1 MAIREIVKTPDPVL
15 RRKAHKITTFDKDLQ
30 VLIDDMIET
39 MREAPGVGLAAP
51 QIGISERLIV
61 IEYGDDEDENVP
73 KKLYVLI
80 NPEIIEASEEKVE
93 GIEACLSVPQ
103 LVGEVERH
111 EKMVVKSL
119 TATGNPSR
127 SKSTA
132 GWRASSST
140 KSTTWMACCLP
151 TGPHAS
157 GARKKTKPSKTKF
170 RSPLDSHV
178 PDPLCSPTPRTPM
191 YLTRFTHQLPRIHP
205 PGYGNSQAD
214 IAVGGG

>member
-15 RRKAHKITTFDKDLQ
+15 RRKAHKITTFEKDLQ

-51 QIGISERLIV
+51 QIGISERLVV

-111 EKMVVKSL
+111 EKLVVKSL
-119 TATGNPSR
+119 NRYGKPV
-127 SKSTA
+127 KIKVD
-132 GWRASSST
+132 G
-140 KSTTWMACCLP
+140 WMARIFQ
-151 TGPHAS
+151 HEIDH
-157 GARKKTKPSKTKF
+157 
-170 RSPLDSHV
+170 LDGV
-178 PDPLCSPTPRTPM
+178 LFTDRATRIWRPQETENIPDE
-191 YLTRFTHQLPRIHP
+191 
-205 PGYGNSQAD
+205 
-214 IAVGGG
+214 V